1 MDEEP
6 GSTTD
11 LQRDSAAA
19 NESADRVEAPDIGHE
34 VELFV
39 NGIDSLR
46 TCIGSVMFSLQ
57 SSERGAAA
65 RFRDFAKSHGTLMKK
80 DTDVATYS
88 FETPY
93 GAQANRLSS
102 KANRAEVAVGLVP
115 RIFVVALAGQ
125 FDAFLGSLVRSLF
138 LMRPELIASSERSLT
153 LAQLLELGSVEA
165 ATNSILDKEVE
176 TVLRKSRTEQFDWME
191 NKFGIK
197 LRAGLESWPTLI
209 EATERRNLF
218 AHTSGVVSDQYLSVC
233 RSNNVDLDGSC
244 VKGSELTVTP
254 EYFRRAAACHFE
266 IGVKLSQVLW
276 RKLRQDQIEAA
287 DTSII
292 RVSYELIVDRR
303 YELARELLDFAT
315 KPPMKHASEHSR
327 LVLTVNR
334 AQAYKWSGDPEACR
348 DIMSQ
353 EDWSACDVQFRL
365 AVAVLGDEFEDAAL
379 IMRSIGSAGQV
390 TQADYQEWP
399 LFREFRQSQQFV
411 DAYADVFGE
420 PFVHIEE
427 SLREEEDQR
436 RKESFQ
442 RLKDYVDREAQ
453 ADEGDDE
460 PPGSDPPNGTD
471 VSLN

>member
-1 MDEEP
+1 MNEEP
-6 GSTTD
+6 SSTVD
-11 LQRDSAAA
+11 SKEESAAA
-19 NESADRVEAPDIGHE
+19 KESADQVDSPNIGRE

-46 TCIGSVMFSLQ
+46 SCLGPVMFSLQ

-65 RFRDFAKSHGTLMKK
+65 RFRDFAESHGTLMEQ
-80 DTDVATYS
+80 DTDVASYS

-102 KANRAEVAVGLVP
+102 KASRAEVAVGLVP
-115 RIFVVALAGQ
+115 RIFVMALAGQ
-125 FDAFLGSLVRSLF
+125 FDAFLGCLLRALF
-138 LMRPELIASSERSLT
+138 LMRPELMASSERSLT

-165 ATNSILDKEVE
+165 ATNLILDKEVE

-209 EATERRNLF
+209 EVTERRNLF
-218 AHTSGVVSDQYLSVC
+218 AHTSGMVSDQYLAVC
-233 RSNNVDLDGSC
+233 RSNNVALDEGC
-244 VKGSELTVTP
+244 AKGSELTVTP

-276 RKLRQDQIEAA
+276 RKLRPDQLEAA
-287 DTSII
+287 GTSII
-292 RVSYELIVDRR
+292 RVTYELIVDHRH
-303 YELARELLDFAT
+303 ELARELLDFAT
-315 KPPMKHASEHSR
+315 RPPMKHDSEQTR
-327 LVLTVNR
+327 LMLTVNR
-334 AQAYKWSGDPEACR
+334 AQACKWAGDAVACKN
-348 DIMSQ
+348 IISQ

-365 AVAVLGDEFEDAAL
+365 AVAVLNDAFEDAEA
-379 IMRSIGSAGQV
+379 IMRSIGPKGKV

-411 DAYADVFGE
+411 AAYADVFSE
-420 PFVHIEE
+420 PFVHIEK

-436 RKESFQ
+436 RKEALQ
-442 RLKDYVDREAQ
+442 RLKEYVDREAQ
-453 ADEGDDE
+453 ADESGDE
-460 PPGSDPPNGTD
+460 PASPSGTE